1 MPLGRPKQIKKG
13 ILIEDFVDVYV
24 KKLRENVVTESNK
37 ELH

>member
-1 MPLGRPKQIKKG
+1 MPLGRTKQIKKD

-24 KKLRENVVTESNK
+24 KKLREKVVTESNK